1 MVRAKIGGQGRAWD
15 DQQVTAVYPSL
26 TIRKNFKKIYLTSY
40 LDPSMASGKILLKFF
55 LIVKLG

>member
-26 TIRKNFKKIYLTSY
+26 TIRKNFN
-40 LDPSMASGKILLKFF
+40 KILPDAM
-55 LIVKLG
+55 LGSKYDVR